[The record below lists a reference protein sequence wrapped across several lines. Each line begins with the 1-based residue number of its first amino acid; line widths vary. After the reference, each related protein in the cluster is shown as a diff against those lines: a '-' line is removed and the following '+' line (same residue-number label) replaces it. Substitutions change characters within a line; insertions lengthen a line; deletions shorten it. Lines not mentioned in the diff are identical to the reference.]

1 MMTANTLPPIEPAEV
16 RWSATLPTVEP
27 WRSFCETLVSA
38 FDTLAADVRERD
50 PGVRAK
56 YSFFWMSQY
65 WADGGSFSFDGELT
79 KHPHH
84 PQVEVTAY
92 LQRSQYDDPQS
103 PFLFGC
109 WLVIPTD
116 INGECLVEMPV
127 SVQPPGEVSKS
138 WLLSQAQD
146 AAQFMAK
153 QVDQVLY
160 LLSISEEWRLIDDG
174 PMLEAR
180 PVGNLVEVPLMFESE
195 AQRRMY
201 RLKRAMQETLLMTEA
216 ELLEGKPG
224 EVLLRQLP
232 NIVDANPELWLKQ
245 FSRQVRRWSWWNVAP
260 GEREPA
266 TVIVDALDD
275 PCDLSALRWL
285 IQVAATTPGVE
296 K

>member
-1 MMTANTLPPIEPAEV
+1 MTANTLPPIEPAEV

-50 PGVRAK
+50 PDVQSK
-56 YSFFWMSQY
+56 YTFFWMSQR
-65 WADGGSFSFDGELT
+65 WPESGSFSFDGKLT
-79 KHPHH
+79 RHSYRQ
-84 PQVEVTAY
+84 QVEVTAFIQ
-92 LQRSQYDDPQS
+92 LSQYDDPRS
-103 PFLFGC
+103 PFMFGC

-116 INGECLVEMPV
+116 SNGECLVEMPV
-127 SVQPPGEVSKS
+127 SVQPPGEVSES
-138 WLLSQAQD
+138 WLMSQAQD
-146 AAQFMAK
+146 AAQFMTK

-160 LLSISEEWRLIDDG
+160 LLSISEEWWLIDDG
-174 PMLEAR
+174 PALETR

-201 RLKRAMQETLLMTEA
+201 RVKRAMQETLLMTEA
-216 ELLEGKPG
+216 ELLEGKPN

-245 FSRQVRRWSWWNVAP
+245 FSRQVRRWSWWNIAP
-260 GEREPA
+260 SEREP
-266 TVIVDALDD
+266 TTIIVDALDD
-275 PCDLSALRWL
+275 PCDLSALHWL
-285 IQVAATTPGVE
+285 IQVAATTPGVG